1 MSADDREQKLSA
13 LRALLSEEVESTVIP
28 MEDLSGPSPFDD
40 RPDLE
45 NVIGS
50 SACEVMDDMTG
61 GCVKTMEQ
69 ALSDI
74 HAAQSNNLQRYIEK
88 YENIKVHTHTDAQQ
102 RNFYVFDDG
111 SAQPTVAIVFNV
123 GMNKLVSIN
132 DMVFG
137 LQDLLS
143 VNSMTALAPTL
154 RIQASFDSR
163 REPPTCSPTVT
174 LELSQKTVQ
183 IPNTTIPIML
193 MALSKL
199 SFA

>member
-1 MSADDREQKLSA
+1 MATDDREQKLSA
-13 LRALLSEEVESTVIP
+13 LRALLSDEATTGIIP

-69 ALSDI
+69 VLSDM
-74 HAAQSNNLQRYIEK
+74 HAAKSNNLQQYIEK
-88 YENIKVHTHTDAQQ
+88 YENIQIHTYTDALQ
-102 RNFYVFDDG
+102 RQFYVFDDG
-111 SAQPTVAIVFNV
+111 SAQPTVALVFTV

-132 DMVFG
+132 DVVFSQ
-137 LQDLLS
+137 QDLLS
-143 VNSMTALAPTL
+143 VSSMNALSPTL

-163 REPPTCSPTVT
+163 REPPSCSPTVS
-174 LELSQKTVQ
+174 LEMTNKTAQ

-193 MALSKL
+193 MLLSKL
-199 SFA
+199 AA

>member
-1 MSADDREQKLSA
+1 MAADDREQKLSA
-13 LRALLSEEVESTVIP
+13 LRALLSDETDTSIIP

-69 ALSDI
+69 ALSDM
-74 HAAQSNNLQRYIEK
+74 HSAQSSNLQQYIEK
-88 YENIKVHTHTDAQQ
+88 YEKIQIHTYTDALQ
-102 RNFYVFDDG
+102 RQFYVFDDG
-111 SAQPTVAIVFNV
+111 SAQPTVVVVFNI
-123 GMNKLVSIN
+123 GGNKLVSIN
-132 DMVFG
+132 DVIFG
-137 LQDLLS
+137 QKDLLS
-143 VNSMTALAPTL
+143 VHSMNALSPTL

-163 REPPTCSPTVT
+163 REPPSCSPTVSFEMT
-174 LELSQKTVQ
+174 NKTVQ

-193 MALSKL
+193 MVLSKL
-199 SFA
+199 AA